1 MCAMGLLLR
10 RDIHS
15 LFDTGLCYGYAR
27 IISFKVSERLV
38 EEFGN
43 GKIYYE
49 LQKKLQ
55 GESINLPTQDTEK
68 PDRDA
73 LCWHNNNI
81 YLG

>member
-1 MCAMGLLLR
+1 MRNGLLLR

-15 LFDTGLCYGYAR
+15 LFDRGYVTVTPKYR
-27 IISFKVSERLV
+27 FEVSERLV
-38 EEFGN
+38 EDFGN
-43 GKIYYE
+43 GKVYYG

>member
-1 MCAMGLLLR
+1 MYGTGCFCAATS
-10 RDIHS
+10 IACS
-15 LFDTGLCYGYAR
+15 TTGYVTVTPDY
-27 IISFKVSERLV
+27 SFKVSERLV

-43 GKIYYE
+43 GKVYYG
-49 LQKKLQ
+49 LQKKLK

-73 LCWHNNNI
+73 LRWHNNNI